1 MRVSVEE
8 ELLGDAHRENVE
20 ESLADVCQVGTYILT
35 DISLKFTREKLVDL
49 RNENSHFRNELDK
62 SLGHEDDTVVLST
75 LSTTTN
81 DVSDILGDF
90 LQGLI
95 LGLDLLSNEDAVDAC
110 TESTL
115 EGNMRSRSSHESDE
129 VVVIS

>member
-35 DISLKFTREKLVDL
+35 DISLKFTREKLVNL
-49 RNENSHFRNELDK
+49 RNENSYLRNELDK
-62 SLGHEDDTVVLST
+62 SLGYEDDTVVLST

-90 LQGLI
+90 L
-95 LGLDLLSNEDAVDAC
+95 
-110 TESTL
+110 
-115 EGNMRSRSSHESDE
+115 
-129 VVVIS
+129 

>member
-1 MRVSVEE
+1 MRVSVEK

-20 ESLADVCQVGTYILT
+20 ESLADVCQVCTNVLT
-35 DISLKFTREKLVDL
+35 DISLKFTRDKLVDL

-62 SLGHEDDTVVLST
+62 SLGYEDDTVVLST

-90 LQGLI
+90 L
-95 LGLDLLSNEDAVDAC
+95 
-110 TESTL
+110 
-115 EGNMRSRSSHESDE
+115 
-129 VVVIS
+129 

>member
-1 MRVSVEE
+1 MRVSVEK

-20 ESLADVCQVGTYILT
+20 ESLADVCQVGTNVLT
-35 DISLKFTREKLVDL
+35 DISLKFTRDKLVDL

-62 SLGHEDDTVVLST
+62 SFWHEDDTVVLST

-90 LQGLI
+90 L
-95 LGLDLLSNEDAVDAC
+95 
-110 TESTL
+110 
-115 EGNMRSRSSHESDE
+115 
-129 VVVIS
+129 